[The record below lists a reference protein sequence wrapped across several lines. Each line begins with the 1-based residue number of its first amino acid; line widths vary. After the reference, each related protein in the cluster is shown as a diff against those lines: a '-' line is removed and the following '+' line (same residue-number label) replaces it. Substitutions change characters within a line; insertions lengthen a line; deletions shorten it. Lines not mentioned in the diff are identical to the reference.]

1 MICALTPT
9 WWYLTYQ
16 QSWQWGR
23 WAPWLVDFPQATRRR
38 RAPRES
44 AQLRSPGRATPEKG
58 LSLKSRVKMFY
69 RRGCPFDEVPV
80 AVQGHQHHREVL
92 QEPHHLIVMACCR
105 AFSDLSWSSSYLFS
119 VGIVHLHL
127 GLEDVSVLH
136 TAHREEVVNGRT
148 QQFNLKANLKA
159 T

>member
-1 MICALTPT
+1 MVVSYLSTILTVRTLSALT
-9 WWYLTYQ
+9 
-16 QSWQWGR
+16 SWLPSGN
-23 WAPWLVDFPQATRRR
+23 
-38 RAPRES
+38 S
-44 AQLRSPGRATPEKG
+44 ATPGSKRISTITFTRSCNTWKRDDLEIESKIIM
-58 LSLKSRVKMFY
+58 LY
-69 RRGCPFDEVPV
+69 RWGCAFDEVPV

-148 QQFNLKANLKA
+148 QQFNLKANFCK

>member
-92 QEPHHLIVMACCR
+92 QEPHHLIVTPYR
-105 AFSDLSWSSSYLFS
+105 KAFSTFDPPHTSFPLALSTFILVWRTYLYCMQHIEKRWSMAGPRSS
-119 VGIVHLHL
+119 
-127 GLEDVSVLH
+127 
-136 TAHREEVVNGRT
+136 T
-148 QQFNLKANLKA
+148 
-159 T
+159 